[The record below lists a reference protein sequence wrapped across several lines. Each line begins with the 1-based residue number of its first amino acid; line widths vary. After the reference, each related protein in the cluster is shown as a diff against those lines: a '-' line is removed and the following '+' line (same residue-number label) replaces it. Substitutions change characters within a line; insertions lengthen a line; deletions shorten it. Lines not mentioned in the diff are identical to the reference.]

1 MVFCVTLPCNPKVK
15 NRGTAMGGDKKDP
28 QKFTDMFI
36 KNLKPEATMYQVRSF
51 GETGF
56 GVRVLPSGLRIFVF
70 IYTLAGKRRQMN
82 LGSFP
87 DVSLADARK
96 RLLAARQAFV
106 GGKDPQ
112 NVGFEWHSDP
122 ERERREREQREEND
136 RKNPT
141 VSQLFSDYMARHAKL
156 KKRESS
162 WREDE
167 RLFKASVE
175 PQWGKRKA
183 SDIKKRD
190 CVTLLDA
197 YTDRP
202 ALCQNILSLTR
213 KMFNFAVEKDILEH
227 TPFNGVKVPVKVES
241 RDRVLAEEEIR
252 KLLTTELPKAAMS
265 DEVKRIIRFLL
276 LTGQR
281 VGEVCGIHADE
292 VDGHW
297 WTIPASRTK
306 NGQVHKVY
314 LTDTALDLLGTPY
327 NGCFYFPSPVLK
339 YDDSGEPIYAHI
351 EKNAVAYAIRRNL
364 KAYKPQRPI
373 KGDKL
378 AIAEIPEDRKME
390 LEHFTPHDL
399 RRTFSTGLSALG
411 FHDETIDAVTNHKKQ
426 GVIKVYNRH
435 KYEAEK
441 QQAMEAWDRKL
452 SAIIHGT
459 SGKVASIEAARD
471 KKRAA

>member
-1 MVFCVTLPCNPKVK
+1 MANEKANALNAKAIQ
-15 NRGTAMGGDKKDP
+15 AMKQPESKKWVRDGGGLALCLTPGK
-28 QKFTDMFI
+28 
-36 KNLKPEATMYQVRSF
+36 
-51 GETGF
+51 
-56 GVRVLPSGLRIFVF
+56 SGPWRNWYF
-70 IYTLAGKRRQMN
+70 IYTSPETEKKCYKPLGSYPVVGLKAARDEATQLRAIVQKGIDPMGEERRATAATVKADEEERKRRE
-82 LGSFP
+82 
-87 DVSLADARK
+87 A
-96 RLLAARQAFV
+96 
-106 GGKDPQ
+106 
-112 NVGFEWHSDP
+112 
-122 ERERREREQREEND
+122 EE
-136 RKNPT
+136 KALT
-141 VSQLFSDYMARHAKL
+141 VTGLFNEYMARHAKL
-156 KKRESS
+156 NKRESS

-167 RLFKASVE
+167 RLYKASVE
-175 PQWGKRKA
+175 PHWGKRKA
-183 SDIKKRD
+183 ADIKKRD
-190 CVTLLDA
+190 CVAILDT

-241 RDRVLAEEEIR
+241 RDRTLTEEEI
-252 KLLTTELPKAAMS
+252 KSLLNTELTKAAMS